1 MGYQMETK
9 NMKLLLIEDDAN
21 ECSKFKEVANR
32 LEGIEFVSMTNSA
45 TKGLQDVKRFI
56 PEGII
61 LDLELNS
68 GEGSGFEF
76 LNELRN
82 LNLSVNPKIVVTTN
96 VYSDSVYDYLHE
108 NKVDFIFY
116 KKQENY
122 SPERV
127 LNTLLLL
134 KGYNSKTT
142 SYIVSDT
149 DEDTINLISDKINA
163 ELDLI
168 GVGTHL
174 QGRKYLHDAIM
185 FILTEGKNE
194 SKLSI
199 IQFLTSK
206 YKKANSTISRAMQNA
221 ILYAWR
227 ISSIED
233 LSKYYTAK
241 INYETGVPTPNE
253 FIYYYVNKI
262 KKSL

>member
-1 MGYQMETK
+1 MEQK
-9 NMKLLLIEDDAN
+9 KMKLLLIEDDVN
-21 ECSKFKEVANR
+21 ECNKFKDVANKY
-32 LEGIEFVSMTNSA
+32 EDIEFVGMTNSA
-45 TKGLQDVKRFI
+45 TKGLKDVKRFD
-56 PEGII
+56 PDGII

-76 LNELRN
+76 LNELKNIN
-82 LNLSVNPKIVVTTN
+82 LNVNPKIIVTTN

-122 SPERV
+122 SQEKV
-127 LNTLLLL
+127 INTLLLL
-134 KGYNSKTT
+134 KQYTT
-142 SYIVSDT
+142 KPTNITNNDT
-149 DEDTINLISDKINA
+149 DEDTIKLITDKINE

-174 QGRKYLHDAIM
+174 QGRKYLFDSIM
-185 FILTEGKNE
+185 FLLTEGDGN

-199 IQFLTSK
+199 IQYLTSK

-233 LSKYYTAK
+233 LTKYYTAK
-241 INYETGVPTPNE
+241 VNYETGVPTPNE

>member
-1 MGYQMETK
+1 MEQK
-9 NMKLLLIEDDAN
+9 KMKLLLIEDDVN
-21 ECSKFKEVANR
+21 ECNKFKDAANKY
-32 LEGIEFVSMTNSA
+32 ENVEFVGMTNSA
-45 TKGLQDVKRFI
+45 TKGLKDVKRFN
-56 PEGII
+56 PDGII

-76 LNELRN
+76 INELKNIN
-82 LNLSVNPKIVVTTN
+82 LNVNPKIVVTTN

-122 SPERV
+122 SPEKV
-127 LNTLLLL
+127 INTLLLL
-134 KGYNSKTT
+134 KQYTTKPTNSTND
-142 SYIVSDT
+142 DT
-149 DEDTINLISDKINA
+149 DEDTIKLITDKINE

-174 QGRKYLHDAIM
+174 QGRKYLFDSIM
-185 FILTEGKNE
+185 FLLTEGDGN

-199 IQFLTSK
+199 IQYLTSK

-233 LSKYYTAK
+233 LTKYYTAK
-241 INYETGVPTPNE
+241 VNYETGVPTPNE